1 MTTTAAENSKVVSRA
16 EWLAARK
23 ELLAEEKAL
32 TRSRDAVAKKRH
44 ELPWVK
50 VDKNYVFDTPQGKK
64 TLADLF
70 DGRSQLIVYHFMFGP
85 GWGEGCVGCSFYS
98 DHVDG
103 ALQHLV
109 QHDVSYVAVS
119 RAPLAEIEPF
129 KKRMGWRFPWVS
141 SFGSDFNYDYH
152 VSFSKEDV
160 AKGQVYYNFSMQD
173 VSSEELPGT
182 SVFYKDANGDIFHTY
197 SHYARGGEGA
207 IGAYQFLDIA
217 PKGRNEMGR
226 GNLGDWVRHHDRYNA
241 GGFVQPSGRYQAES
255 KLEVKPEVKV
265 EEKSEPCCKH

>member
-1 MTTTAAENSKVVSRA
+1 MTTAIENPKVVSRA
-16 EWLAARK
+16 EWLAERK
-23 ELLAEEKAL
+23 ELLAEEKKL
-32 TRSRDAVAKKRH
+32 TRMRDALAQKRL

-50 VDKNYVFDTPQGKK
+50 VDKEYSFDTPQGKK

-70 DGRSQLIVYHFMFGP
+70 QDRSQLIVYHFMFGP

-103 ALQHLV
+103 ALQHLE

-129 KKRMGWRFPWVS
+129 KKRMGWKFNWVS

-152 VSFSKEDV
+152 VSFSKEDT
-160 AKGQVYYNFSMQD
+160 AKGKLYYNFSMQD

-182 SVFYKDANGDIFHTY
+182 SVFYKDENGDIFHTY
-197 SHYARGGEGA
+197 SQYARGGEGA
-207 IGAYQFLDIA
+207 IGTYQFLDIA
-217 PKGRNEMGR
+217 PKGRNETGR
-226 GNLGDWVRHHDRYNA
+226 GNLGDWVRHHDRYNS
-241 GGFVQPSGRYQAES
+241 GGFVQPDGRYQSE
-255 KLEVKPEVKV
+255 EKPEVKV
-265 EEKSEPCCKH
+265 EEQQEEKSETCCKH